1 MKNPKLELRT
11 EIEINASTNEVWE
24 VLINLEDYQN
34 WNLFIKEVNGFVV
47 ENQVINVNSAE

>member
-34 WNLFIKEVNGFVV
+34 WNPFIKEANGFVI
-47 ENQVINVNSAE
+47 ENQVITLNSVE